1 MMQDI
6 DLVCGYKIKHL
17 SKDNNNIVERLCE
30 KCSDY
35 YILSDGVFPSK
46 EEIDKIFT
54 DLPPNKNIE
63 DKFLLGAYKSDELVG
78 IVDIIKDFPT
88 TGEWMLGLML
98 IEPEERGNGLG
109 KTIHEALVEWAKDL
123 GAKTFRIG
131 VIEDNYKAF
140 NFWSNL
146 GYTRIKEINMDFTS
160 KTHVVNVMRLQV

>member
-1 MMQDI
+1 MMQGI

-17 SKDNNNIVERLCE
+17 SKDYNNTVVRLCE

-35 YILSDGVFPSK
+35 FILCDGEFPSK
-46 EEIDKIFT
+46 EKIDKIFT
-54 DLPPNKNIE
+54 DIPPNKKFD
-63 DKFLLGAYKSDELVG
+63 DKYILGVYNSDELVG

-88 TGEWMLGLML
+88 IGEWVLGLML
-98 IEPEERGNGLG
+98 LAPEERGNGLG
-109 KTIHEALVEWAKDL
+109 KTIHEALVVWAKQQ

-146 GYTRIKEINMDFTS
+146 GYTKIREINMDFSS
-160 KTHVVNVMRLQV
+160 KAHIVNIMRLQI